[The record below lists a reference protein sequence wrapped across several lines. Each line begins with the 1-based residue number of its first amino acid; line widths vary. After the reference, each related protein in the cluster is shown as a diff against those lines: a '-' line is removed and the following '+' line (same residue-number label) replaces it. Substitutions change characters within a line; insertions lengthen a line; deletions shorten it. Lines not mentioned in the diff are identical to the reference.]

1 MVGTPPDVRSLVRP
15 LCPPYASLLCAVHR
29 RIETERQAL
38 PVEIARIASAAVLA
52 RNFAIEAQRGAV
64 VDAGGVLAKML
75 RQQRATQAARHL
87 RVPDR
92 GVHFAMTGE
101 RMCVQVA

>member
-1 MVGTPPDVRSLVRP
+1 MVGTPPDARSRARP
-15 LCPPYASLLCAVHR
+15 LCPPYASRLRAVHR
-29 RIETERQAL
+29 RIQTERQAL

-52 RNFAIEAQRGAV
+52 RNFAIEAKRGTV
-64 VDAGGVLAKML
+64 VDAGRVPAKML
-75 RQQRATQAARHL
+75 REQFATQRARYP

-101 RMCVQVA
+101 